1 MKQGS
6 DPEGDAERQA
16 FLQLLERVAARSQT
30 IAFWWRDDDA
40 EDATPQLYQLL
51 ELSRRFDLPLGIAV
65 VPKGA
70 TQDLAGRLAGEKQ
83 VAVLQHGFAHSRHSP
98 EGEKKAEFGDHRPL
112 AEMECELQAGRER
125 LAARFRR
132 FLPVLVPPWNR
143 IGAAGD
149 AARRAAGLTGL
160 SLYGPNR
167 SGDPHQVNTH
177 LDIFDWKGTRGP
189 RARSDAY
196 AVLGAELARRLAG
209 DAEPVGILTHHL
221 IHQPASWALLDEL
234 FADLRNHPA
243 VAWPAV
249 ADLFALPG

>member
-1 MKQGS
+1 MRHARDS
-6 DPEGDAERQA
+6 DGDAAREA
-16 FLQLLERVAARSQT
+16 VLQLLERAAERSQT

-40 EDATPQLYQLL
+40 EDATPQLEELL
-51 ELSRRFDLPLGIAV
+51 ERSRRFDLPLGLAV

-70 TQDLAGRLAGEKQ
+70 TQDLAARLAGEKQ
-83 VAVLQHGFAHSRHSP
+83 VAVLQHGFGHFTHSP

-112 AEMECELQAGRER
+112 PEMQRELQAGRER
-125 LAARFRR
+125 LQALFAT

-149 AARRAAGLTGL
+149 AARRGAGLTGL

-189 RARSDAY
+189 MARAEAY
-196 AVLGAELARRLAG
+196 GVLGAELARRLDG

-221 IHQPASWALLDEL
+221 IHQPASWALLDDL
-234 FADLRNHPA
+234 LADLRNHPA
-243 VAWPAV
+243 VAWPAIP
-249 ADLFALPG
+249 DLFALPG